1 MKILVNNN
9 IVATDSPIIHSND
22 RGFLLGDGLFETIK
36 VENGHFLFFEEHYY
50 RLMTSALKLEIPF
63 KFSLFE
69 LKNRCKRLLEI
80 NSFPKTASLRI
91 TLTRGISQRGIQIPL
106 NPSPTLMIT
115 ITPYNPP
122 NSTSSPTSTLYIT
135 NIKRNEFSFLSR
147 LKTLSCLELIL
158 ARQQA
163 IKIGYQEGLM
173 LNTKGAVTETSI
185 GNLFTVINQKIFTPR
200 VEDGILSGITRDI
213 IIKIAIQIGNPI
225 TEKTLYPEDLLKAT
239 EIFQTNSLVEIQSFS
254 KINEHSLLSKQ
265 KAIIANCFFNQYRAY
280 KERYMRTQLD

>member
-1 MKILVNNN
+1 MKILINNN
-9 IVATDSPIIHSND
+9 IVEADSPTIHSND
-22 RGFLLGDGLFETIK
+22 RGFLIGDGLFETVK
-36 VENGHFLFFEEHYY
+36 VENGYFLFFQEHYY
-50 RLMTSALKLEIPF
+50 RLVTSALKLEIPF

-69 LKNRCKRLLEI
+69 LKNQCKRLLEV
-80 NSFPKTASLRI
+80 NSFSKTASLRI

-115 ITPYNPP
+115 ITPYNPA
-122 NSTSSPTSTLYIT
+122 NSTSSPTLYIT
-135 NIKRNEFSFLSR
+135 DIKRNEFSFLSR
-147 LKTLSCLELIL
+147 LKTLSCLEFIL

-185 GNLFTVINQKIFTPR
+185 GNLFTVINKKIFTPR
-200 VEDGILSGITRDI
+200 IEDGIVSGIIRDI
-213 IIKIAIQIGNPI
+213 IIKIATQIGSPI
-225 TEKTLYPEDLLKAT
+225 TEKTLYPEDLLEAT

-265 KAIIANCFFNQYRAY
+265 KAVIASCFFNQYCIY
-280 KERYMRTQLD
+280 KERHMRT